1 MKNTILTIFCTVVVT
16 LAGVAYL
23 VGPKGVQSLLKD
35 DIEPEVKYEFNLDDE
50 ETPPSK
56 FDNILDD
63 NLAKEEVEP
72 EPEPEPQVEEKKVET
87 KKQETKKQE
96 VVEGTCIYCDGPLKD
111 TDKKS
116 VCSFCK
122 SKMNSTKQC
131 TYCRSTII
139 DDDGNGICKECEYES
154 WSWHCT
160 HCDSALT
167 QSEYDEGSGMCGSC
181 KYAYEYKQ
189 NNSPYGICDL
199 CGESITQGAYGM
211 FIQGDQDFCSG
222 ECLEEFFN

>member
-1 MKNTILTIFCTVVVT
+1 MKNIIITVCCTVLVT

-23 VGPKGVQSLLKD
+23 VGPKGVQSILED
-35 DIEPEVKYEFNLDDE
+35 DVD
-50 ETPPSK
+50 TPPSK
-56 FDNILDD
+56 FDTILDD
-63 NLAKEEVEP
+63 NLVKEEVEP
-72 EPEPEPQVEEKKVET
+72 EPDPEPQVEEKKVET
-87 KKQETKKQE
+87 KKQK
-96 VVEGTCIYCDGPLKD
+96 VVEGTCIYCNGPLKD
-111 TDKKS
+111 SDKKS
-116 VCSFCK
+116 VCSSCK

-131 TYCRSTII
+131 TYCRSSII
-139 DDDGNGICKECEYES
+139 NDDGNGICKECEYES

-181 KYAYEYKQ
+181 KYAYKYKQ

-199 CGESITQGAYGM
+199 CGDSITRDCYGV